1 MLGCS
6 LCVVLPGSNRRFA
19 PKERRET
26 IDIAHVQHGTITA
39 PRYYKIGEGTRPSEA
54 SFISNIHVSILSV

>member
-1 MLGCS
+1 ML
-6 LCVVLPGSNRRFA
+6 LLPGGNRRFA

-39 PRYYKIGEGTRPSEA
+39 PRYYKIGEGTRPSAA
-54 SFISNIHVSILSV
+54 SSIANTHVRILSV